1 MIYLSILEL
10 ALLNILL
17 TIEEVDQKKDSEYK
31 VKEILNSKE
40 FKLGQIKYF
49 VK

>member
-10 ALLNILL
+10 ALPNILF
-17 TIEEVDQKKDSEYK
+17 TTEEINQEEDSKYK

-40 FKLGQIKYF
+40 FKLG
-49 VK
+49 